1 MVLLTDGWSQWAAAA
16 AAADPLIA
24 VAPPALA
31 PTRLAKLAAT
41 LFPDSIGTPSQA
53 IRAAKRGR
61 ILIDDNTASHAALVH
76 EGSIL
81 TLLPASSSVVA
92 AADDETVRFA
102 ASCVRAGLR
111 VLYEDDGF
119 AVVYKPAGVHTKP
132 WGGMRAARTLEA
144 ALPAVLAAP
153 AGRADV
159 LCAPTAVHRLD
170 CRVAGC
176 LVVAKASGAAAFLS
190 EEFRERRVAKLYRGL
205 CVGRPGDLAEG
216 EAMDVTSPID
226 GRAASTRLRVRRSV
240 PHVQAG
246 ALTLVD
252 LEPRTGRRHQ
262 LRRHCLALG
271 APLLGDDL
279 YATPAATAAVKSRA
293 GLFLQSVEVKLRHP
307 ELERWVE
314 VKADEA
320 PKFQRVVERS
330 LHGFEFAR
338 KEVGSMG
345 VTPS

>member
-1 MVLLTDGWSQWAAAA
+1 M
-16 AAADPLIA
+16 
-24 VAPPALA
+24 
-31 PTRLAKLAAT
+31 
-41 LFPDSIGTPSQA
+41 
-53 IRAAKRGR
+53 
-61 ILIDDNTASHAALVH
+61 
-76 EGSIL
+76 
-81 TLLPASSSVVA
+81 
-92 AADDETVRFA
+92 
-102 ASCVRAGLR
+102 
-111 VLYEDDGF
+111 
-119 AVVYKPAGVHTKP
+119 VYKPAGVHTKP

-252 LEPRTGRRHQ
+252 LKPRTGRRHQ

-293 GLFLQSVEVKLRHP
+293 GLFLQSVEVKFLHP
-307 ELERWVE
+307 DAPERWVE
-314 VKADEA
+314 AKADEA

-338 KEVGSMG
+338 KEVGSI
-345 VTPS
+345 

>member
-1 MVLLTDGWSQWAAAA
+1 MVLLADGWSQWAAAA

-31 PTRLAKLAAT
+31 PTRLAKIASS

-307 ELERWVE
+307 DGLPERWVE
-314 VKADEA
+314 AKADEA

-338 KEVGSMG
+338 KEVGSI
-345 VTPS
+345 

>member
-31 PTRLAKLAAT
+31 PTRLAKIASS

-279 YATPAATAAVKSRA
+279 YATTAATAAVKSRA

-307 ELERWVE
+307 DRPERWVE

-338 KEVGSMG
+338 KEVGSI
-345 VTPS
+345 

>member
-153 AGRADV
+153 
-159 LCAPTAVHRLD
+159 T
-170 CRVAGC
+170 
-176 LVVAKASGAAAFLS
+176 
-190 EEFRERRVAKLYRGL
+190 
-205 CVGRPGDLAEG
+205 GRP
-216 EAMDVTSPID
+216 TQSP
-226 GRAASTRLRVRRSV
+226 R
-240 PHVQAG
+240 
-246 ALTLVD
+246 
-252 LEPRTGRRHQ
+252 
-262 LRRHCLALG
+262 
-271 APLLGDDL
+271 
-279 YATPAATAAVKSRA
+279 
-293 GLFLQSVEVKLRHP
+293 
-307 ELERWVE
+307 
-314 VKADEA
+314 
-320 PKFQRVVERS
+320 
-330 LHGFEFAR
+330 
-338 KEVGSMG
+338 
-345 VTPS
+345 

>member
-24 VAPPALA
+24 IAPSAIA
-31 PTRLAKLAAT
+31 PTRLAKLAST
-41 LFPDSIGTPSQA
+41 LFPESLGTPSQA

-76 EGSIL
+76 EGSVL
-81 TLLPASSSVVA
+81 TLLPASSAAA
-92 AADDETVRFA
+92 AADSEAHAEAVRFA

-132 WGGMRAARTLEA
+132 WGGMRAARSARPA
-144 ALPAVLAAP
+144 AVRPP
-153 AGRADV
+153 AGRR
-159 LCAPTAVHRLD
+159 AVRARPPPRPRRRLFE
-170 CRVAGC
+170 
-176 LVVAKASGAAAFLS
+176 LKASGAAASL
-190 EEFRERRVAKLYRGL
+190 RGVPRRRVLLTAGLSGGRATCGGRGWTPRRL
-205 CVGRPGDLAEG
+205 RPRG
-216 EAMDVTSPID
+216 VD
-226 GRAASTRLRVRRSV
+226 GRASGARAARAGGRVD
-240 PHVQAG
+240 A
-246 ALTLVD
+246 VD

-279 YATPAATAAVKSRA
+279 YATAAATAAVKSRA

-307 ELERWVE
+307 DSERWVE

-338 KEVGSMG
+338 KEAGSI
-345 VTPS
+345 

>member
-1 MVLLTDGWSQWAAAA
+1 MLLTDGWSQWAAAA

-24 VAPPALA
+24 VAPPAIA
-31 PTRLAKLAAT
+31 PTRLAKIAAS
-41 LFPDSIGTPSQA
+41 LFPESIGTPSQA

-307 ELERWVE
+307 QQPERWVE

-338 KEVGSMG
+338 KEVGSI
-345 VTPS
+345 